1 MEIFLLKDKPEF
13 IDKISEVNF
22 NTWIDFY
29 QDNKYEDITNIEEYK
44 EYLRDNCK
52 LINKFP
58 INIIMINETE
68 NTEEDEYIGSVSLLD
83 DDFPEIA
90 RDRVWI
96 TELYVL
102 PEYRNKGVAKLLIQ
116 KALDTAKNCGLQ
128 EVYLSCLENLVCYYE
143 KLGFIRTGE
152 EIFFANK
159 KYYVFKYKL

>member
-1 MEIFLLKDKPEF
+1 MITIYLLKDKPEF

-29 QDNKYEDITNIEEYK
+29 QDNKYEDITCVQEYK
-44 EYLRDNCK
+44 ED
-52 LINKFP
+52 LIENYMDSNKIP
-58 INIIMINETE
+58 IMIVAVDDDKYVGN
-68 NTEEDEYIGSVSLLD
+68 VSLID

-102 PEYRNKGVAKLLIQ
+102 PEYRNKGIAKILIK
-116 KALDTAKNCGLQ
+116 KALDTAKNCDLQ

>member
-1 MEIFLLKDKPEF
+1 MIEIFLLKDKPEF

-29 QDNKYEDITNIEEYK
+29 QDNKYEDITNIDEYK
-44 EYLRDNCK
+44 EYLKEIYFNITKIPIMIVAVDDDKYVGNVS
-52 LINKFP
+52 LIN
-58 INIIMINETE
+58 
-68 NTEEDEYIGSVSLLD
+68 

-90 RDRVWI
+90 KDRVWI
-96 TELYVL
+96 TELYVE
-102 PEYRNKGVAKLLIQ
+102 PEYRNKGIAKLLIK
-116 KALDTAKNCGLQ
+116 KALDTAKNCDLQ

>member
-1 MEIFLLKDKPEF
+1 MIEIFLLKDKPEF

-29 QDNKYEDITNIEEYK
+29 QDNKYEDITNIDEYK
-44 EYLRDNCK
+44 EYLKEIYFNITKIPIMIVAVDDNK
-52 LINKFP
+52 YVGNVSLIN
-58 INIIMINETE
+58 
-68 NTEEDEYIGSVSLLD
+68 

-90 RDRVWI
+90 KDRVWI
-96 TELYVL
+96 TELYVE
-102 PEYRNKGVAKLLIQ
+102 PEYRNKGIAKLLIK
-116 KALDTAKNCGLQ
+116 KALDTAKNCKLQ

>member
-1 MEIFLLKDKPEF
+1 MITIYLLKDKPEF

-29 QDNKYEDITNIEEYK
+29 QDNKYEDITCVQEYK
-44 EYLRDNCK
+44 ED
-52 LINKFP
+52 LIENYMNSNKIP
-58 INIIMINETE
+58 IMIVAVDDDKYVGN
-68 NTEEDEYIGSVSLLD
+68 VSLID

-102 PEYRNKGVAKLLIQ
+102 PEYRNKGIAKILIK
-116 KALDTAKNCGLQ
+116 KALDTAKNCELQ

>member
-1 MEIFLLKDKPEF
+1 MITIHLLRDKPEF
-13 IDKISEVNF
+13 IDKVSEVNF

-29 QDNKYEDITNIEEYK
+29 ADNNYEHITCVQEYK
-44 EYLRDNCK
+44 ED
-52 LINKFP
+52 LIENYMDSNKIP
-58 INIIMINETE
+58 IMIVADADDKYVGN
-68 NTEEDEYIGSVSLLD
+68 ISLID

-116 KALDTAKNCGLQ
+116 KALDTARSCGLQ
-128 EVYLSCLENLVCYYE
+128 EVYLSCLEDLVCYYK
-143 KLGFIRTGE
+143 KLDFISTGE

-159 KYYVFKYKL
+159 KYYVFKYNLVINN